1 MRAQNYRMMPSIH
14 SAFQKKSNEVVK
26 AKPVILTQSMGELA
40 YAVHIQLTSVVSKY
54 KLELI

>member
-1 MRAQNYRMMPSIH
+1 MMPSIH